1 MTFSEYLQTKNLS
14 NSTIKRYEIE
24 TEYYKTYLK
33 KRAKNGETATKKDI
47 LDYLKKLDTE
57 RQITAKTK
65 QSILGILKHYHGYL
79 SQTHSIQNPT
89 QLIKIRGAKR
99 KHLRHLLTA
108 EEMEQ
113 LSDVFYSEMEKQ
125 FSPSGGNAKGGLK
138 EYLLLTFAIYQG
150 FTATEINQL
159 TAQDIDLR
167 KATIKI
173 QRAKRSNGR
182 TIALEAPQIGSLIQ
196 YLNTGKTDFKTSNN
210 QFKALFIQLR
220 GILPK
225 FEDFMQIRSS
235 VITNWIKIHG
245 LRKAQYLA
253 GHRYISSTENY
264 LANDFESLQNDLENF
279 HPLR

>member
-1 MTFSEYLQTKNLS
+1 
-14 NSTIKRYEIE
+14 
-24 TEYYKTYLK
+24 
-33 KRAKNGETATKKDI
+33 
-47 LDYLKKLDTE
+47 
-57 RQITAKTK
+57 
-65 QSILGILKHYHGYL
+65 
-79 SQTHSIQNPT
+79 
-89 QLIKIRGAKR
+89 
-99 KHLRHLLTA
+99 
-108 EEMEQ
+108 MEQ
-113 LSDVFYSEMEKQ
+113 LSDVFYAENPDQ
-125 FSPSGGNAKGGLK
+125 IK

-150 FTATEINQL
+150 FTATEINQI
-159 TAQDIDLR
+159 TAQDIDHR
-167 KATIKI
+167 KTTIKI
-173 QRAKRSNGR
+173 HRAKRSNGR

-196 YLNTGKTDFKTSNN
+196 YLNTGQTHFKTSNN
-210 QFKALFIQLR
+210 QFKALFVQLR